1 MGRTMSSKDPE
12 PSTPSNTAS
21 PSTAIEISMVNVLVL
36 HRGSN
41 KFVELTIPSE
51 VTGKQLKSKILHHL
65 DLPEFGEDEDE
76 DKENN
81 KSNVNDGKKKYMLCY
96 NNAIV
101 SDNCKLSDYECIDV
115 NTGHEG
121 GNNDSKQMNWMM
133 LQLDETNPSC
143 REEDRSS
150 PTSSVI

>member
-1 MGRTMSSKDPE
+1 MSSSKDPE
-12 PSTPSNTAS
+12 PSTPSNLAS

-41 KFVELTIPSE
+41 KFVELLTIPSE

-76 DKENN
+76 DEAEDKENN
-81 KSNVNDGKKKYMLCY
+81 KSNVNDGKKKYMFCY

-101 SDNCKLSDYECIDV
+101 SDNCKL
-115 NTGHEG
+115 
-121 GNNDSKQMNWMM
+121 
-133 LQLDETNPSC
+133 
-143 REEDRSS
+143 
-150 PTSSVI
+150 